1 MTDTA
6 TIAVNL
12 LDKDYQV
19 ACPPE
24 EQALLQSA
32 ARQLDQRMRDI
43 RSTGNVIG
51 LEKIAIMVALNL
63 SYELMLAR
71 ESSAS
76 SDLDN
81 EKLRNLVDTLDA
93 ALNK

>member
-1 MTDTA
+1 MTDNA

-24 EQALLQSA
+24 EQAILQSA
-32 ARQLDQRMRDI
+32 ARQLDQRLRDI

-51 LEKIAIMVALNL
+51 LEKIAIMAALNL
-63 SYELMLAR
+63 SYELMLAK

-76 SDLDN
+76 ADLDSD
-81 EKLRNLVDTLDA
+81 KLKSLVDTLDA
-93 ALNK
+93 ALSK